1 LSAEKRCPRAG
12 QRFEVAGQLLA
23 CARCA
28 GLIIVTDREVKLAEP
43 VTGMLSLPRKGL
55 GVDFN
60 CPLTDPTELERL
72 G

>member
-1 LSAEKRCPRAG
+1 
-12 QRFEVAGQLLA
+12 LLA

-43 VTGMLSLPRKGL
+43 VKGMLSLPRKGL

-60 CPLTDPTELERL
+60 CPLTDPAELKRL
-72 G
+72 D